1 LVYSDSKL
9 LVLSLVLMLTVSQFG
24 VSASRSPTTM
34 TDSGFVVA
42 KGSGL
47 FLKGK
52 SMQLFGVNHA
62 DLIWSFIWPGSI
74 AESGTHILE
83 ETVRYNITVVRY
95 SAIGYTPDQL
105 RTWMNDKNAFWSGY
119 DHLITNARNL
129 GIYLVPTLL
138 WNPAQFSAVVG
149 EQPSDVFQNGKA
161 SNSLFRS
168 FVKELVS
175 RYRNETIILMWEVGN
190 ELNLFVKPRTSY
202 YSLDELRSFIKDTVI
217 LIKEVDPNHLIGSG
231 MAAPAHDI
239 NPSFQDAVAEFG
251 SVNDFVDVASVHTYP
266 CDQNGHVYGTSYAC
280 DQNGYV
286 YGTTETEYIRLF
298 ASAAEKLNKPLMI
311 GEFGDN
317 LETNPHSSFSLEVLS
332 AAFSMKIPVALMW
345 EWMVSPNQDPTTRLI
360 WSVDPQK
367 TPFMASL
374 LQRFSIAAQTG
385 ASLGNSMTTKTETT
399 TKVLTV
405 QSRVTATMAEHG
417 TETATVLS
425 MFILGI
431 ALVVVV
437 GYAIQLKRRVRAS

>member
-1 LVYSDSKL
+1 
-9 LVLSLVLMLTVSQFG
+9 
-24 VSASRSPTTM
+24 
-34 TDSGFVVA
+34 
-42 KGSGL
+42 
-47 FLKGK
+47 
-52 SMQLFGVNHA
+52 
-62 DLIWSFIWPGSI
+62 
-74 AESGTHILE
+74 
-83 ETVRYNITVVRY
+83 
-95 SAIGYTPDQL
+95 
-105 RTWMNDKNAFWSGY
+105 MNDKNAFWSGY
-119 DHLITNARNL
+119 DRLVNNARNL

-149 EQPSDVFQNGKA
+149 EQPSDVFRNGKA

-175 RYRNETIILMWEVGN
+175 RYRTEAIILMWEVGN

-202 YSLDELRSFIKDTVI
+202 YSLDELRSFIKDTVD
-217 LIKEVDPNHLIGSG
+217 LIKAVDPNHLIGSG
-231 MAAPAHDI
+231 MAAPSHDI
-239 NPSFQDAVAEFG
+239 NPTLKVAESQFV
-251 SVNDFVDVASVHTYP
+251 SVNDFVDVASIHTYP
-266 CDQNGHVYGTSYAC
+266 CDQNDRLVGTKYPC

-298 ASAAEKLNKPLMI
+298 ASAAEKLNKPMMI

-317 LETNPHSSFSLEVLS
+317 LETNPYSSFSVEALT
-332 AAFSMKIPVALMW
+332 AAFSTKILVALMW
-345 EWMVSPNQDPTTRLI
+345 EWMVPSDRDPSTRLI

-374 LQRFSIAAQTG
+374 VQRFSIAAQTG
-385 ASLGNSMTTKTETT
+385 AWLGNSMTAKTETT

-405 QSRVTATMAEHG
+405 QSTVTATMAEHG

-437 GYAIQLKRRVRAS
+437 GYVIQLKKRLRAS